1 MKRLS
6 WGHTHQQTP
15 KLPLVQPKHLQIAS
29 EQALASALALRI
41 QFLALAMNV
50 QSLVL
55 ALTLLLQMND
65 HLVVLIYLSAARLL
79 QQRLAG
85 RQGGCRVVSSFVL
98 EVMHE
103 WGGRGEQSQG
113 PRPICAITLYSSSV
127 VSQSTPRAVTLSR
140 CTAASQAACC
150 YHFIPSAH
158 SQHQQAPAAGGQGW
172 GPPCR
177 GLRREALARCRQ
189 MRRTWAVTCC
199 IAHAQCWSAGP
210 ATAVICSRFLWESSR
225 FHSREFGNGKW
236 PGFPGTRETGAQDS
250 TPYSQH
256 WSSLVWRAVDINRS
270 WDHLVPRTFQIFLLF
285 SVVCCTC
292 CRHWATHSTV
302 KMSARCLWKADASGL
317 CNI

>member
-103 WGGRGEQSQG
+103 
-113 PRPICAITLYSSSV
+113 
-127 VSQSTPRAVTLSR
+127 
-140 CTAASQAACC
+140 
-150 YHFIPSAH
+150 
-158 SQHQQAPAAGGQGW
+158 
-172 GPPCR
+172 
-177 GLRREALARCRQ
+177 
-189 MRRTWAVTCC
+189 
-199 IAHAQCWSAGP
+199 
-210 ATAVICSRFLWESSR
+210 
-225 FHSREFGNGKW
+225 
-236 PGFPGTRETGAQDS
+236 
-250 TPYSQH
+250 
-256 WSSLVWRAVDINRS
+256 
-270 WDHLVPRTFQIFLLF
+270 
-285 SVVCCTC
+285 
-292 CRHWATHSTV
+292 
-302 KMSARCLWKADASGL
+302 
-317 CNI
+317 